1 MKRGVRRKPYKFV
14 CQSKRTDLRIHIGQI
29 IKVREVKYEVVPEL
43 REKGLQMGCWG
54 CAFNQ
59 ATKREDFEIPLC
71 KCTLQNDRYPVTVY
85 IYIYKKKK
93 RIERELC
100 YTCHDLYCA
109 CTGVESLI
117 YKLKS

>member
-29 IKVREVKYEVVPEL
+29 IKVRGVKYEVVPEL

-59 ATKREDFEIPLC
+59 ATKREDFEIPPC
-71 KCTLQNDRYPVTVY
+71 RCALQNDKYPVTVF
-85 IYIYKKKK
+85 IK
-93 RIERELC
+93 RREIELC
-100 YTCHDLYCA
+100 CTCHDLYCA

>member
-85 IYIYKKKK
+85 IYRLMNFHLHDIKT
-93 RIERELC
+93 RMNNEDFQIDLC
-100 YTCHDLYCA
+100 DNTLHDLR
-109 CTGVESLI
+109 
-117 YKLKS
+117 LK

>member
-1 MKRGVRRKPYKFV
+1 MK
-14 CQSKRTDLRIHIGQI
+14 
-29 IKVREVKYEVVPEL
+29 VVPEL

-59 ATKREDFEIPLC
+59 ATKREDFEIPPC
-71 KCTLQNDRYPVTVY
+71 RCALQNDRYPVTVF
-85 IYIYKKKK
+85 IYK

>member
-85 IYIYKKKK
+85 IYIYKKK

>member
-85 IYIYKKKK
+85 IKKK
-93 RIERELC
+93 E
-100 YTCHDLYCA
+100 
-109 CTGVESLI
+109 
-117 YKLKS
+117 

>member
-71 KCTLQNDRYPVTVY
+71 KCTLQNDRYPVTVF
-85 IYIYKKKK
+85 IYIYKKK

>member
-85 IYIYKKKK
+85 IYIKKK

>member
-71 KCTLQNDRYPVTVY
+71 KCTLQNDRYSVTVY
-85 IYIYKKKK
+85 IYIYKKK

>member
-29 IKVREVKYEVVPEL
+29 IKVRGVKYEVVPEL

-59 ATKREDFEIPLC
+59 ATKRDDFEIPSC
-71 KCTLQNDRYPVTVY
+71 RCALQNDKYPVTVF
-85 IYIYKKKK
+85 IK
-93 RIERELC
+93 RREIELC

>member
-85 IYIYKKKK
+85 IYKKKNRK
-93 RIERELC
+93 RVVLHLSRPLLC
-100 YTCHDLYCA
+100 LYRC
-109 CTGVESLI
+109 
-117 YKLKS
+117 

>member
-85 IYIYKKKK
+85 IYKK
-93 RIERELC
+93 IERELC

>member
-1 MKRGVRRKPYKFV
+1 MKRSVRRKPYKFV

-85 IYIYKKKK
+85 IYKKK
-93 RIERELC
+93 E
-100 YTCHDLYCA
+100 
-109 CTGVESLI
+109 
-117 YKLKS
+117 

>member
-1 MKRGVRRKPYKFV
+1 MKRSVRRKPYKFV

-85 IYIYKKKK
+85 IKK

>member
-29 IKVREVKYEVVPEL
+29 IKVRGVKYEVVPEL

-71 KCTLQNDRYPVTVY
+71 KCTLQNDRYPVTVF
-85 IYIYKKKK
+85 IYIKK